1 MQFISYVLH
10 PLLMPTLVFTVI
22 FYFLPESVK
31 PIDNEAIP
39 FLLLAIL
46 ITTFI
51 IPVLSISA
59 LRFTSTISS
68 LTLHKREERVVPF
81 VFIGMFYALT
91 TYLFI
96 NRIQVNEVIALMMI
110 TTSVLIGL
118 LTAITTKYKI
128 SIHAAGICGSAGYLI
143 ALAHVYQSEALIYP
157 ATAAIVLSGVVMTA
171 RLYLNSHTLNE
182 VVAGCFLGFS
192 LCFGSVYFLA

>member
-1 MQFISYVLH
+1 
-10 PLLMPTLVFTVI
+10 MPTMIFSVI

-39 FLLLAIL
+39 YLILAIL

-68 LTLHKREERVVPF
+68 FSLERREERVIPF
-81 VFIGMFYALT
+81 AFICMFYGLT

-96 NRIQVNEVIALMMI
+96 ERIQVNDVIALMMI
-110 TTSVLIGL
+110 TTSVLIVL
-118 LTAITTKYKI
+118 LTVITLKYKI
-128 SIHAAGICGSAGYLI
+128 SIHAAGVAGGIGFLV
-143 ALAHVYQSEALIYP
+143 ALARIYQSEALIYP
-157 ATAAIVLSGVVMTA
+157 AAFGVVLCGLVMSA
-171 RLYLNSHTLNE
+171 RLYLNSHSLNE
-182 VVAGCFLGFS
+182 VVLGCLLGFS
-192 LCFGSVYFLA
+192 LCFGSVLLLG

>member
-68 LTLHKREERVVPF
+68 LSLQKREERVVPF
-81 VFIGMFYALT
+81 IFIGMFYALT

-96 NRIQVNEVIALMMI
+96 HRIQVNEVIALMMI

-118 LTAITTKYKI
+118 LTAITLKYKI

-143 ALAHVYQSEALIYP
+143 ALANTYQSEALIYP

-171 RLYLNSHTLNE
+171 RLYLNAHTLNE
-182 VVAGCFLGFS
+182 VAAGCFLGFGI
-192 LCFGSVYFLA
+192 CFSSVYFLA

>member
-1 MQFISYVLH
+1 MQFISFALH
-10 PLLMPTLVFTVI
+10 PLLMPTFVFTVI

-39 FLLLAIL
+39 YLILAIL

-68 LTLHKREERVVPF
+68 FSLRNRKERVVPF
-81 VFIGMFYALT
+81 IFIGMFYALT

-96 NRIQVNEVIALMMI
+96 HRIQVNEVISLMMI

-118 LTAITTKYKI
+118 LTAITLKYKI
-128 SIHAAGICGSAGYLI
+128 SIHAAGICGGAGYLI
-143 ALAHVYQSEALIYP
+143 SLAHVYQSEALIYP
-157 ATAAIVLSGVVMTA
+157 AAAAIVLCGLVMSA

-182 VVAGCFLGFS
+182 VAAGCFLGFG
-192 LCFGSVYFLA
+192 LCFGSVYFLG

>member
-1 MQFISYVLH
+1 MQFISFALH
-10 PLLMPTLVFTVI
+10 PLLMPTWVFSAI

-39 FLLLAIL
+39 YLILAIL

-68 LTLHKREERVVPF
+68 FTLHDRRERVVPF

-96 NRIQVNEVIALMMI
+96 TKIQVNEVISLMMI
-110 TTSVLIGL
+110 TTSILIGL
-118 LTAITTKYKI
+118 LTAITLKYKI
-128 SIHAAGICGSAGYLI
+128 SIHAAGSCGGAGYLI
-143 ALAHVYQSEALIYP
+143 ALAHTYQSDALIYP
-157 ATAAIVLSGVVMTA
+157 AIVAIVLSGVVMSA

-182 VVAGCFLGFS
+182 VAAGCFIGFS
-192 LCFGSVYFLA
+192 LCFGSVFFLA